1 MITKDKVLEILNS
14 QVVDE
19 DYYVVDVKV
28 STSNKIMVYI
38 DGFQGVTIE
47 YIKKVS
53 RLIEGSFDR
62 EVEDFELE
70 VSSPGIGQPF
80 KVYQQ
85 YLKCILKPVKVTLK
99 NSSVVEGVL
108 VSANQDSFVV
118 KVEVKEKREG
128 DSKKKLYVEE
138 KQFTM
143 DEVKSVIETII
154 F

>member
-1 MITKDKVLEILNS
+1 MITKDKVLEILNG
-14 QVVDE
+14 QIVGDG
-19 DYYVVDVKV
+19 YYVVDVKV
-28 STSNKIMVYI
+28 SSGNKIMVSV
-38 DGFQGVTIE
+38 DGPQGITIE